1 MAGVIQRWRDT
12 DDGDEAA
19 VALLRRRADSLRQQ
33 IREVSE
39 VMTPPQQR
47 QADAVEEA
55 SARARQ
61 ILAQVAEEARLEDE
75 AAAAARARMAEDGA
89 AFYAA
94 RGPALSLVAAAGPRL
109 IAGSAPPRARPAASR
124 RASTPGRMSRGASWR
139 RMTRRLRGWWMRDT
153 HSPPRSWEQRQ
164 RATGEQHQATAAAP
178 SGCGGARRPRR

>member
-19 VALLRRRADSLRQQ
+19 VARLRRRADSLRQQ

-75 AAAAARARMAEDGA
+75 AAAAARARMAEDRA

-94 RGPALSLVAAAGPRL
+94 RGARPFAGGGGGAAPDCGERSAAGATRSESARIHAGEDEARRELAAYDSEVTRL
-109 IAGSAPPRARPAASR
+109 VDAGYS
-124 RASTPGRMSRGASWR
+124 
-139 RMTRRLRGWWMRDT
+139 L
-153 HSPPRSWEQRQ
+153 
-164 RATGEQHQATAAAP
+164 ATAQL
-178 SGCGGARRPRR
+178 GATPASYR